1 MPVNKGLLFGAAVA
15 NGLNAFLDAREKGD
29 LQRQRQ
35 ALADVEEQ
43 MKAAQ
48 LQRYQAQ
55 TTLLPQEQQLKADQE
70 KRLMETEENRQRWR
84 DQQDALARYKT
95 TAGAL
100 GKVATE
106 VGDWLGDKFDP
117 DKIID
122 RKTNRIKL
130 KNLQDEQQARAGFAK
145 KQQEL
150 VGKLRTDG
158 HDDIAAML
166 EMTND
171 MVAGGYG
178 ISTQNMFVKQL
189 LNQQQLDVLNRYMA
203 MEEGGKGPTEAEG
216 LHAASRL
223 GVDLPQPK
231 PLTSDQRLGLLQMF
245 KALGSRGIQLA
256 QDIKTVDDMDQ
267 MFDLPPADLMTVLAK
282 AEKGDASW
290 ATVKDDSTG
299 SVMLWDRNDPG
310 KKLRTLIQGKPGY
323 ESMEIKDISML
334 DGDRRAIS
342 KDWDNRNTTKGFHD
356 LRFTYTQTMNLVGRF
371 NADENDPR
379 RIGAAEFDVML
390 ISNYRRLLDPGSVVR
405 ESEFNVV
412 LSMQATYEKMMATI
426 LRQLDGGGLT
436 DETRASLL
444 NTINGLM
451 EGANTEYAQLYDE
464 EVKTKGTGI
473 IKRYDFLEKKY
484 GEDVWQKV
492 RFDKEGLYG
501 AHPFKI
507 DDKYYDESGAAVGQ
521 RGQPTFAA
529 PIAISHLTDAE
540 QYPGGIPQFRDQN
553 LSPTEVR
560 QRVDKYL
567 QVDKFMRGKLKLSG
581 TGGG

>member
-1 MPVNKGLLFGAAVA
+1 MPVNKGLLISAAVA

-55 TTLLPQEQQLKADQE
+55 TALLPQEQQLKADQE
-70 KRLMETEENRQRWR
+70 KRLVETEENRQRWR

-95 TAGAL
+95 TVGAL
-100 GKVATE
+100 EKLASG

-117 DKIID
+117 DKNIE

-130 KNLQDEQQARAGFAK
+130 ENLQDEQQARAGFAK

-150 VGKLRTDG
+150 VGKLRADG
-158 HDDIAAML
+158 HDDIADL
-166 EMTND
+166 LGMTND
-171 MVAGGYG
+171 MVASGYG

-203 MEEGGKGPTEAEG
+203 MEKGDEGPTEAEG

-299 SVMLWDRNDPG
+299 SIMLWDRNDPG
-310 KKLRTLIQGKPGY
+310 SPLRTLIQGKDGY
-323 ESMEIKDISML
+323 ESMDIKDISML

-342 KDWDNRNTTKGFHD
+342 KDWDNRTTTKGFHD
-356 LRFTYTQTMNLVGRF
+356 LRFTYTQTMNLVDRF

-529 PIAISHLTDAE
+529 PIAISQLTNA
-540 QYPGGIPQFRDQN
+540 QLYPGGIPQFRDQN

-567 QVDKFMRGKLKLSG
+567 QVDKFMRSKLPG

>member
-130 KNLQDEQQARAGFAK
+130 ENLQDEQQARAGFAK

-521 RGQPTFAA
+521 RGQPTFAT